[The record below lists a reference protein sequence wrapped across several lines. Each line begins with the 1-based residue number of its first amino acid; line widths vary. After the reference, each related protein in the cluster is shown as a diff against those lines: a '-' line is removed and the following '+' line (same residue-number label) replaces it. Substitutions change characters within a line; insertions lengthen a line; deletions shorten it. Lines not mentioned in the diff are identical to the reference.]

1 MNFVISTVTFCLICV
16 LAVLTVAMS
25 VSCFKRKTAMARY
38 LGVSGIACC
47 VASVSYF
54 FAVWTPSEICLSIGT
69 TFYMIGVDVALVCF
83 LSFVLLFSKFC
94 DDPWKVDFL
103 RVAIFYVCF
112 ETLVYFVNIFYPIA
126 IDFSAGGVAAA
137 NEPFDRVTVLYW
149 GHVVFRYVLIIAI
162 LIVLFRQSLRIPRQ
176 FGRQYFVATFM
187 LAAIL
192 VVNIY
197 EDGFNKGIVDYSVIA
212 YCVMVLFMFW
222 YAYKYSVPEM
232 LNAFKTNIFDNIE
245 QAIVLFDYSG
255 RMVLRN
261 EKALQMFSNVKFDEN
276 LDQASFVKACNITF
290 DLETGTDV
298 FSFQCNVKPG
308 ATTIP
313 LRCNFRRI
321 RDRFEKVLGT
331 LFVFSDA
338 VLETDNL
345 TSFQDWESF
354 KLFASNNKHA
364 FTYPMMAVVCDINNL
379 SVINSVRGHNA
390 GDRIMRE
397 FAQSMK
403 ECFPQGTYFVRGLE
417 AELIAL
423 CYGMTPLQV
432 SDCID
437 TIRANFDV
445 KFLYAIDEA
454 TEWTPDIMVAI
465 ESARHSLRQKKL
477 LDKDTMHSEML
488 ASLVN
493 ALKKCDNDMDAHVQ
507 RLQKMCE
514 SLGRRIGLSDRQQS
528 DLSLLCLLYDVGKI
542 AVPLEILNKPGKLT
556 DEEWK
561 VVQSHVERGF
571 QIAKSSEDLAGIA
584 DLIRHH
590 HERWDGKGYP
600 DGLSRE
606 SIPLLS
612 RVISVVDAFD
622 AMVHDKPYH
631 KAMSAD
637 SAMTELMRCAGSQ
650 FDPFLVS
657 EFLPICQMFAPAEGG
672 TSAVQNE
679 QASGDSASQKNK
691 DRDAQI
697 GHVHELSYSR
707 YVVDSKM
714 KIVEVDD
721 NFEKLTGYSRE
732 DVARMN
738 LGLSE
743 IIPQEDITEFLCL
756 TTGSIA
762 NRQEVCLEHRF
773 TCKNGQIVYVF
784 CYGRAIYDA
793 ETNTTRTELVVTN
806 SSDSYAM
813 KAFAKEEKEKSD
825 AQLRRWEDSF
835 RRDSLTDLLNH
846 AAFRNDV
853 EQKLLEKDVRTMF
866 LMLDLDKFKEYN
878 DSFGH
883 HAGDELLVSVANAL
897 RHALRGTDLP
907 CRMGGDEFAA
917 ALFFEKC
924 HESVFMTI
932 RAQQIFDK
940 ILSTMMSGEHPVSL
954 SMGVAI
960 SDDDLSSFNKL
971 YEAADKA
978 LYASKESGRGKMSV
992 YGENTHS

>member
-1 MNFVISTVTFCLICV
+1 MNFVISTVSLCLICV
-16 LAVLTVAMS
+16 LVVLTVA
-25 VSCFKRKTAMARY
+25 VAVACFKRKNAMARS

-47 VASVSYF
+47 VAVVSYF
-54 FAVWTPSEICLSIGT
+54 FAMRSSSEICLSIGT
-69 TFYMIGVDVALVCF
+69 TFYLISVDVALVCF
-83 LSFVLLFSKFC
+83 LSFVLLFSKFS
-94 DDPWKVDFL
+94 DDPWKVGFV

-112 ETLVYFVNIFYPIA
+112 ETMVYFVNIFYPIA
-126 IDFSAGGVAAA
+126 IDFPVGGAAA
-137 NEPFDRVTVLYW
+137 HGPFDRVTVLYW
-149 GHVVFRYVLIIAI
+149 AHVVFRYALIVAI
-162 LIVLFRQSLRIPRQ
+162 LVVLFRQSLRIPKQ
-176 FGRQYFVATFM
+176 FGRQYIVATSV
-187 LAAIL
+187 LAVIL
-192 VVNIY
+192 AVNIY
-197 EDGFNKGIVDYSVIA
+197 GDGFGNGLFDYSIVA
-212 YCVMVLFMFW
+212 YCIMVLFMFW

-261 EKALQMFSNVKFDEN
+261 ERALQMFSNIKLDEN
-276 LDQASFVKACNITF
+276 LDQAAFVKACNITF

-298 FSFQCNVKPG
+298 FSFQCNVKPESV
-308 ATTIP
+308 TIP
-313 LRCNFRRI
+313 LRCNFRRM
-321 RDRFEKVLGT
+321 RDRFDKVLGT

-354 KLFASNNKHA
+354 KLFATNNKHA

-390 GDRIMRE
+390 GDRIMRD
-397 FAQSMK
+397 FAKSMK
-403 ECFPQGTYFVRGLE
+403 ENFPQGTYFVRGLE

-423 CYGMTPLQV
+423 SYGMNPLQV

-437 TIRANFDV
+437 NIRANFDV
-445 KFLYAIDEA
+445 KFLYAIEEA
-454 TEWTPDIMVAI
+454 TEWTPDIMAAI
-465 ESARHSLRQKKL
+465 ESARHGLRQKKL

-488 ASLVN
+488 ASLVKS
-493 ALKKCDNDMDAHVQ
+493 LQKCDSDMEARV
-507 RLQKMCE
+507 RRTQKMCE
-514 SLGRRIGLSDRQQS
+514 SLGRRIGLTDRQQS

-542 AVPLEILNKPGKLT
+542 AIPMEILNKPGKLT
-556 DEEWK
+556 DREWK
-561 VVQSHVERGF
+561 VMQGHVEKGF
-571 QIAKSSEDLAGIA
+571 QIAKSSKDLAGVA

-612 RVISVVDAFD
+612 RVICVVDSFD
-622 AMVHDKPYH
+622 AMVNDRPYR
-631 KAMSAD
+631 KGMSAD

-657 EFLPICQMFAPAEGG
+657 EFLPICQMFVPAKREDGAG
-672 TSAVQNE
+672 HDVPL
-679 QASGDSASQKNK
+679 SGDLASQGGR
-691 DRDAQI
+691 DREVKI
-697 GHVHELSYSR
+697 GHVHGLCYSR
-707 YVVDSKM
+707 YAVDSEL

-732 DVARMN
+732 DVAQQK
-738 LGLSE
+738 LSLNE
-743 IIPQEDITEFLCL
+743 LIPQEDITEFLCL
-756 TTGSIA
+756 ATGSIA
-762 NRQEVCLEHRF
+762 NRQEVCCEHRI
-773 TCKNGQIVYVF
+773 TCKDGGMIYVF
-784 CYGRAIYDA
+784 CYGWTIYGADLNA
-793 ETNTTRTELVVTN
+793 KRTELVITN

-813 KAFAKEEKEKSD
+813 KAFAREEKEKSG
-825 AQLRRWEDSF
+825 AQLRRWEESF

-853 EQKLLEKDVRTMF
+853 EQKLLEKGVRTMF

-917 ALFFEKC
+917 ALFFEKG
-924 HESVFMTI
+924 HDTVFMTM
-932 RAQQIFDK
+932 RAQQIFDR
-940 ILSTMMSGEHPVSL
+940 ILSAMMSGEHPVSL

-960 SDDDLSSFNKL
+960 ADDELCSFNKL

-978 LYASKESGRGKMSV
+978 LYVSKENGRGKMSV
-992 YGENTHS
+992 YSDSAHA